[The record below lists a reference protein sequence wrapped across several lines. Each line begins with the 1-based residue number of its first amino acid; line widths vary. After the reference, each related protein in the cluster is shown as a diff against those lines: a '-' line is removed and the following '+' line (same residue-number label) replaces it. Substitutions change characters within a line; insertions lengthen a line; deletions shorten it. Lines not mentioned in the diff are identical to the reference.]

1 MEYTTPFN
9 VWDRVGGA
17 TRRQKSVDTL
27 SNGDIV
33 NLEKHVLPDET
44 QVLDSNGDEVPDTDY
59 TQDTQYNQLTYTGT
73 DPLSD
78 VTINYVTAPASHE
91 RAVRGIDQAESYIEK
106 HLNVTFGGL
115 RRREEEIYETDNGLN
130 TELMLDRQPVQDV
143 ETVWIN
149 DNPGSGTPNW
159 VELTEDEDW
168 IQHGKTGLQLTGDIG
183 PSASTEGYLYYSEST
198 ERLSRNP
205 QQIKVTYT
213 YGFETIPADIQ
224 NMAEILLMT
233 DSFIDTVFGAGIDG
247 RDNFDPAT
255 IRGYQNKLDT
265 IRQEWRRNHYDNF
278 ATMIEQGSDT
288 EVQQ

>member
-1 MEYTTPFN
+1 MNYTTPFN

-17 TRRQKSVDTL
+17 TRRQKSVDSL
-27 SNGDIV
+27 SNGEIV

-44 QVLDSNGDEVPDTDY
+44 KVLDSNGDEVPGTDY

-73 DPLSD
+73 SPLSD
-78 VTINYVTAPASHE
+78 VTINYVTAPASYD
-91 RAVRGIDQAESYIEK
+91 RAVRGIEQAESYIEN
-106 HLNVTFGGL
+106 HLNLTFGQT
-115 RRREEEIYETDNGLN
+115 RRREEEVYETDNGRN

-168 IQHGKTGLQLTGDIG
+168 IQHGQTGLQLTGNIG
-183 PSASTEGYLYYSEST
+183 PSATTDGYLYYTESE

-205 QQIKVTYT
+205 KQIKVTYT
-213 YGFETIPADIQ
+213 YGIESIPADIQ

-255 IRGYQNKLDT
+255 IRGYESKLDR
-265 IRQEWRRNHYDNF
+265 IRAEWQRNHYDNF
-278 ATMIEQGSDT
+278 TTMIEQGNDV
-288 EVQQ
+288 EVQ